1 MEQATGLES
10 DRVEDNKLVVE
21 GMLEGIPA
29 GHPQGTPVTV
39 TFGMGRDQ
47 TIEVS
52 ARHTAVAVPLLLRA
66 EMGTASSVMRDGEKA
81 KVDLLK
87 QRT

>member
-1 MEQATGLES
+1 
-10 DRVEDNKLVVE
+10 
-21 GMLEGIPA
+21 MLEGIPS
-29 GHPQGTPVTV
+29 GHPQGTAVTV

-47 TIEVS
+47 TIEVT
-52 ARHTAVAVPLLLRA
+52 ARHTGVDVPLLLRA
-66 EMGTASSVMRDGEKA
+66 EMGAASSVMRDDEKA